1 MAAKINEII
10 HKIAT
15 KCHITNMLLV
25 ICVSIPYQII
35 IDVYGNGTKLNM
47 FV

>member
-1 MAAKINEII
+1 
-10 HKIAT
+10 
-15 KCHITNMLLV
+15 MLLV

-47 FV
+47 FVWYLNKHYSRGLSSYKFDI